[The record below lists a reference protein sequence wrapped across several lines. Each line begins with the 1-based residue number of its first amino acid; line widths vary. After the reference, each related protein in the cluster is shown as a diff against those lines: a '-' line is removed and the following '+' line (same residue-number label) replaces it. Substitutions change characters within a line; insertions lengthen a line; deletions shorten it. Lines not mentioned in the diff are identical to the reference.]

1 VTLPATRFNIISHG
15 LRAIAQEMGE
25 KLIRSA
31 YSVIIREARDCSTS
45 LLDGNGKVVA
55 QAQFCPIHMNS
66 FGKVFEAFAKRY
78 DLSTI
83 QPGEALLTN
92 DPYSGGQHLNDFVL
106 FTPIF
111 SGESL
116 VAYSASIGHHID
128 VGGGAAGPNARAT
141 EVIQEGLRIPLLKF
155 DLKRDLGSGMLE
167 QFIRLNVR
175 PPDLVM
181 GDVYAQIAANRTG
194 TIRFLEMVERF
205 GADDMREAGAE
216 LQRYS
221 ERLTRAALQ
230 EIPDGVYEGED
241 FVDDNGFTDAPLR
254 VAVRITISGDSMH
267 VDFTGSA
274 GQSKGIINSP
284 LTATISAVYQ
294 SIGLLLGGSI
304 PVNDGVYRP
313 VTIHVPYGS
322 FLNPSLPVA
331 VRARNNPCH
340 RITNAMMRALAPVA
354 PHRVLTAGHDT
365 TNAIGMGHL
374 GPEGSSVYMEVVGGG
389 WGASSGSDGVDVVD
403 GYVGNCSNIPIES
416 LEQDYPFMMVEEYAL
431 RRGSAGAGRHRGGM
445 GARRVYRILANDV
458 TLNCYSDRFRI
469 APWGLFG
476 GDPGAFSRFLVER
489 GPETIVLGSKV
500 NFDLQKGDRLIIEIA
515 GAGGYGEPRERD
527 RAAVLKDLENGFIS
541 DAEAREVYG
550 IEPGSVQV
558 GTTKTLS
565 PMLPIKLSTR

>member
-1 VTLPATRFNIISHG
+1 VTLDATRFNIVSHG
-15 LRAIAQEMGE
+15 LRAVAQEMGE

-45 LLDGNGKVVA
+45 LMDREGRVMA
-55 QAQFCPIHMNS
+55 QAEFCPIHMNS
-66 FGKVFEAFAKRY
+66 FGKVFEAFSSRY

-83 QPGEALLTN
+83 RPGEALITN
-92 DPYSGGQHLNDFVL
+92 DPYNGGQHLNDFVL

-111 SGESL
+111 AGREL

-155 DLKRDLGSGMLE
+155 DLERDLGTGMLE

-181 GDVYAQIAANRTG
+181 GDVYAQIAANTTG
-194 TIRFLEMVERF
+194 KTRFLELVDRF
-205 GADDMREAGAE
+205 GLEDVLEAGSE

-221 ERLTRAALQ
+221 ERLTRAAIQ
-230 EIPDGVYEGED
+230 AIPDGVYDGED
-241 FVDDNGFTDAPLR
+241 FVDDNGFTSEPLR
-254 VAVRITISGDSMH
+254 VAVRITIDVDRMH

-274 GQSKGIINSP
+274 PQTKGIVNSP
-284 LTATISAVYQ
+284 LTSTISAVYQ
-294 SIGLLLGGSI
+294 SMGFLLSGAI

-340 RITNAMMRALAPVA
+340 RITNAIMRALAPVA
-354 PHRVLTAGHDT
+354 PDRVLTSGHDT
-365 TNAIGMGHL
+365 TNAVGMGHF
-374 GPEGSSVYMEVVGGG
+374 GPEGSRVYMEVVGGG
-389 WGASSGSDGVDVVD
+389 WGASARADGADVVD
-403 GYVGNCSNIPIES
+403 GYVGNCSNVPVES
-416 LEQDYPFMMVEEYAL
+416 LEQDYPFMMVEEYAI

-445 GARRVYRILANDV
+445 GARRVYRILDDDV
-458 TLNCYSDRFRI
+458 MFNCYSDRFLI

-476 GDPGAFSRFLVER
+476 GQPGLPSRFTIER
-489 GPETIVLGSKV
+489 GGERIVLGSKV
-500 NFDLQKGDRLIIEIA
+500 NVELRKGDRLIIEIA
-515 GAGGYGEPRERD
+515 GAGGYGDPRERD
-527 RAAVLKDLENGFIS
+527 RAAVRRDLENGFIS
-541 DAEAREVYG
+541 GAEARDVYG
-550 IEPGSVQV
+550 
-558 GTTKTLS
+558 LD
-565 PMLPIKLSTR
+565 